1 LALQDDTIDSDDDDE
16 EDEDEETV
24 GKAEALETQPK
35 EITTTTSQGMVTA
48 PDEEVDEVL

>member
-1 LALQDDTIDSDDDDE
+1 MALQDDAIDSDDDE
-16 EDEDEETV
+16 EDEDEETA

-35 EITTTTSQGMVTA
+35 EITTTTSQGTVTA